1 MQRRTSK
8 AGVVTATCLLILV
21 SISPVSADVGV
32 RAAPRPSS
40 DSSDTDPIKASSLRE
55 AQPRSTQTGSYRN
68 GQLIGDAQSRAIKP
82 RAVAFDGPGAA
93 LDPDD
98 LDPDDLGSL
107 VYGETQVDP
116 KARLPIQ
123 ARIIGGEEVN
133 PPGKY
138 PWMLGV
144 VAVSSSGSESFRCGA
159 TLITSRYALS
169 ASHCFFSS
177 GTDSNLGSSTI
188 SLKVGAHD
196 IDNPSKTVEVTD
208 IIGHPDYDGNKWE
221 NDITVLRLA
230 EDLDT
235 STYPPVRLEW
245 DPEKYAEGTPA
256 RVIGWGTTAQ
266 GSGQVSQ
273 VLLQAN
279 VPVVSQETCAGPG
292 SYPPGGP
299 GLTVTDAMLC
309 AGFENGGTDAC
320 QGDSG
325 GPLVAIDANGDL
337 SQIGIVSWGEG
348 CAQAQKYGVYAHVN
362 NLRGFLVRNVP
373 ELENYSPNT
382 TDPSGQYIVLHERI
396 RPEKVA
402 TLRETMRWE
411 PLREVVRAAWIE
423 RLVEIPRYEDRT

>member
-40 DSSDTDPIKASSLRE
+40 DSSDTDLKSVLAPRSATEVHADRLVSQRPTHRRRAVTRDQAASRRVRRAL
-55 AQPRSTQTGSYRN
+55 APRSTSTTWT
-68 GQLIGDAQSRAIKP
+68 L
-82 RAVAFDGPGAA
+82 
-93 LDPDD
+93 
-98 LDPDDLGSL
+98 DDLGSL

-196 IDNPSKTVEVTD
+196 IDNLLKTVEVTD
-208 IIGHPDYDGNKWE
+208 IIGHPDYDGNKFE

-245 DPEKYAEGTPA
+245 DPEKYAEGTPREGHRLGHDGAGAA
-256 RVIGWGTTAQ
+256 RRRRCSSRQT
-266 GSGQVSQ
+266 
-273 VLLQAN
+273 
-279 VPVVSQETCAGPG
+279 
-292 SYPPGGP
+292 
-299 GLTVTDAMLC
+299 
-309 AGFENGGTDAC
+309 
-320 QGDSG
+320 
-325 GPLVAIDANGDL
+325 
-337 SQIGIVSWGEG
+337 
-348 CAQAQKYGVYAHVN
+348 
-362 NLRGFLVRNVP
+362 
-373 ELENYSPNT
+373 SPWF
-382 TDPSGQYIVLHERI
+382 R
-396 RPEKVA
+396 R
-402 TLRETMRWE
+402 RR
-411 PLREVVRAAWIE
+411 VVRAAIHLGAQASPSQTPCSALDSKMVE
-423 RLVEIPRYEDRT
+423 PMRARATRGDRLWRLMQTGICRRLAS